1 MREALGGAL
10 LVLVLLCRWH
20 GTHSVLRVPFSLLAT
35 LVVAFDLCLYAIVR
49 CVAPPPLSARR
60 PMRARA
66 LSHCPGALALCVR
79 ACRLLAWVVEWI
91 SLLLEWKRE
100 RPLVEATSFAQWHE
114 AAIALD
120 QSDGRDAWREKD
132 ESPLYDFRHCRALVR
147 QVRRCRRRHTHT
159 THARPRTLAHSTRAH
174 TPCAGAPN

>member
-1 MREALGGAL
+1 MHGGRRE
-10 LVLVLLCRWH
+10 
-20 GTHSVLRVPFSLLAT
+20 
-35 LVVAFDLCLYAIVR
+35 
-49 CVAPPPLSARR
+49 
-60 PMRARA
+60 RA
-66 LSHCPGALALCVR
+66 LSHTVLALALCVR

-159 THARPRTLAHSTRAH
+159 THARPRTLAHFHPRTHALCWRAQL
-174 TPCAGAPN
+174 TPASPRSRIAAARGA

>member
-1 MREALGGAL
+1 MHGG
-10 LVLVLLCRWH
+10 
-20 GTHSVLRVPFSLLAT
+20 
-35 LVVAFDLCLYAIVR
+35 R
-49 CVAPPPLSARR
+49 CE
-60 PMRARA
+60 RA
-66 LSHCPGALALCVR
+66 LSHTVLALALCVR

-132 ESPLYDFRHCRALVR
+132 LSLIHI
-147 QVRRCRRRHTHT
+147 
-159 THARPRTLAHSTRAH
+159 
-174 TPCAGAPN
+174 